1 MKVEEIIAAMK
12 RSEKLNKSWPISE
25 EIKAWAD
32 SLERIWTRE
41 LESIKESVATGKK
54 GGEE

>member
-12 RSEKLNKSWPISE
+12 RSAKLNKSWPISE

-32 SLERIWTRE
+32 SLETIWKSE
-41 LESIKESVATGKK
+41 LEAMKESAAKGKK